1 MKHTEI
7 KAFVRKYNNEISIK
21 GYSKMRKADLAAA
34 VNSALTRSRKELKQE
49 WLQLNGH
56 STPAKP
62 KSKPNEKKKE
72 KKKTPAKTKKLTS
85 SERKDDEWHQKNKDT
100 SGQAQANRLN
110 RSISTVERRAAI
122 QRDMVRVRRIRGNR

>member
-49 WLQLNGH
+49 WRQLNGH

-62 KSKPNEKKKE
+62 KSKPSEKR
-72 KKKTPAKTKKLTS
+72 KKKTPAKTKKLTA

-100 SGQAQANRLN
+100 SGQAQANLLN